1 MSADTFTTALFLITA
16 VIAAGVLISA
26 IFPVVYQMAGTF
38 SSAGHASDQQI
49 RTDFKIVLA
58 VANGSTTDNRY
69 ARVWMKNTGSEQIPI
84 SDIERSDV
92 ICGDAG
98 NFNRMSLSP
107 TPTSGTLADGQWLY
121 ILSDLNHNTYWD
133 PGETVEI
140 DAHTTTLNIDG
151 SPNYFQFT
159 LPDGIWRSDQF
170 TASGP

>member
-58 VANGSTTDNRY
+58 VANNTYY

-98 NFNRMSLSP
+98 NFNRLSLSP
-107 TPTSGTLADGQWLY
+107 SGTLDDGQWTY
-121 ILSDLNHNTYWD
+121 TLSELNANGGNNYWD
-133 PGETVEI
+133 PGETLEI
-140 DAHTTTLNIDG
+140 DAHTKTINIDG
-151 SPNYFQFT
+151 GPNYFQFT
-159 LPDGIWRSDQF
+159 LPDGIWRSDPSF
-170 TASGP
+170 TMSVTP

>member
-1 MSADTFTTALFLITA
+1 MSSDTFTTALFLITA

-38 SSAGHASDQQI
+38 TSAGHASDQRL

-58 VANGSTTDNRY
+58 VANNSHY
-69 ARVWMKNTGSEQIPI
+69 ARVWMKNTGSEQIPVSEI
-84 SDIERSDV
+84 RRSDV
-92 ICGDAG
+92 ICGNSGD
-98 NFNRMSLSP
+98 FNRMSLS
-107 TPTSGTLADGQWLY
+107 TSDTLTDGQWLY
-121 ILSDLNHNTYWD
+121 ILSDLNVNNYWD

-140 DAHTTTLNIDG
+140 NALTNKLDTLG

-170 TASGP
+170 TASAP